1 MTPGNDA
8 SRGLLEAR
16 LAALAVIG
24 LGIVA
29 LVGASQV
36 RPGAGYV
43 AVGPAVMPAIV
54 GLGLVALGS
63 LLLVRATVRPDLDL
77 ARRVA
82 AEAAA
87 SDWRTPALTLGAL
100 VAYAAALGPVGYI
113 LATTAFL
120 PIAAAILG
128 SRRPV
133 RDLIVAV
140 VLSVVVFIGFTEFL
154 GVRLPAG
161 LLDPILP

>member
-1 MTPGNDA
+1 MNSGNDA
-8 SRGLLEAR
+8 GQGLLEAR
-16 LAALAVIG
+16 LASLVVVG

-29 LVGASQV
+29 LVGATQV
-36 RPGAGYV
+36 GPGAGYV
-43 AVGPAVMPAIV
+43 AVGPVVMPTII
-54 GLGLVALGS
+54 GLGLFGLGM

-87 SDWRTPALTLGAL
+87 SEWRTPGLTLGAL

-113 LATTAFL
+113 LATSAFL
-120 PIAAAILG
+120 PIAASILG

>member
-1 MTPGNDA
+1 MNSGNDA
-8 SRGLLEAR
+8 GRGLLEAR
-16 LAALAVIG
+16 LASLVVVG

-29 LVGASQV
+29 LVGATQV
-36 RPGAGYV
+36 GPGAGYV
-43 AVGPAVMPAIV
+43 AVGPVVMPTII
-54 GLGLVALGS
+54 GLGLFGLGM
-63 LLLVRATVRPDLDL
+63 LLLVRATARPDLDL

-87 SDWRTPALTLGAL
+87 SEWRTPVLTLGAL

-113 LATTAFL
+113 LATSAFL
-120 PIAAAILG
+120 PIAASILG

>member
-16 LAALAVIG
+16 LAALAIIC
-24 LGIVA
+24 LGVVA
-29 LVGASQV
+29 LVGAGQV
-36 RPGAGYV
+36 RTGAGYV
-43 AVGPAVMPAIV
+43 AVGPAVMPAVV
-54 GLGLVALGS
+54 GIGLVVLGS
-63 LLLVRATVRPDLDL
+63 LLLLRATVRPDLDL
-77 ARRVA
+77 ARHVVS
-82 AEAAA
+82 EIAA
-87 SDWRTPALTLGAL
+87 SEWRTPSLVLAAL
-100 VAYAAALGPVGYI
+100 VAYAVALGPAGYVI
-113 LATTAFL
+113 ATTVFL
-120 PIAAAILG
+120 PVAAAILG

-133 RDLIVAV
+133 RDVAVAV

>member
-1 MTPGNDA
+1 MNSGNDA
-8 SRGLLEAR
+8 GRGLLEAR
-16 LAALAVIG
+16 LASLVVVG

-29 LVGASQV
+29 LVGATQV
-36 RPGAGYV
+36 GPGAGYV
-43 AVGPAVMPAIV
+43 AVGPVVMPTII
-54 GLGLVALGS
+54 GLGLFGLGM

-87 SDWRTPALTLGAL
+87 SEWRTPGLTLGAL

-113 LATTAFL
+113 LATSAFL
-120 PIAAAILG
+120 PIAASILG